1 MITFNCDLCGKEK
14 QEPLAWYKKRQKHFC
29 SRDCANKSRINPNKL
44 DRKTYEKEYWS
55 KEENKERRKL
65 TSKKNCIKRFSLLGD
80 SYKKAMLM
88 RCKSRAK
95 ANNLDFNI
103 TIEDIIIPEYCPI
116 LNIKLEYN
124 QKQGGNDNSP
134 ALDRI
139 DSSKGYIK
147 GNVQVISSKA
157 NRIKTNAT
165 PEEIKKVYEF
175 LMNNFQ
181 FTNGLSLADFQA
193 GKTF

>member
-1 MITFNCDLCGKEK
+1 MNITFNCELCGTEK
-14 QEPLAWYKKRQKHFC
+14 TEKLCWYKKRNHHYC
-29 SRDCANKSRINPNKL
+29 SRNCANKAQSNPNKL

-55 KEENKERRKL
+55 NPKNKARRKSA
-65 TSKKNCIKRFSLLGD
+65 SKEAYVNRMIDLGE
-80 SYKKAMLM
+80 SYVKSML
-88 RCKSRAK
+88 SRAK
-95 ANNLDFNI
+95 ARAKTKGLEFNI
-103 TIEDIIIPEYCPI
+103 STEDIFIPEYCPV
-116 LNIKLEYN
+116 LNIKLEFY
-124 QKQGGNDNSP
+124 QKQGGGESSP

-165 PEEIKKVYEF
+165 VDEIKMVYEF
-175 LMNNFQ
+175 L
-181 FTNGLSLADFQA
+181 S